1 MATVNKAAGWRCGL
15 QDKKAVDIP
24 KTSNTTAPQEA
35 GYIMEYEHGQIRNGT
50 VAIVGKT
57 CARRPPCPVISV
69 CGGASVLE
77 ACVPRMLCKQLA
89 RAPDDQHFSSNQSGH
104 IRILGR
110 LNAPPHLLPSL
121 SIACAPSQCH
131 DRCEGLAQL
140 PRLHGES
147 AAPHSQRGNLGH

>member
-1 MATVNKAAGWRCGL
+1 M
-15 QDKKAVDIP
+15 DIP

-69 CGGASVLE
+69 CGAASVLE
-77 ACVPRMLCKQLA
+77 ACVPPHAVQTIGEGA
-89 RAPDDQHFSSNQSGH
+89 RCPAHLFAIRSHPH
-104 IRILGR
+104 IGPSQR
-110 LNAPPHLLPSL
+110 PSHLLPSL

-140 PRLHGES
+140 LRLQGES